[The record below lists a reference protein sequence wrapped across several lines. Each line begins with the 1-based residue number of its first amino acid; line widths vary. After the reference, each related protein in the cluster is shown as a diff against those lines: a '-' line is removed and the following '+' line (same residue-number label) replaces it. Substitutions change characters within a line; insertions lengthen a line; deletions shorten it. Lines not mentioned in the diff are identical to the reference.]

1 MIRIVKA
8 EVSDAGDNKLVR
20 RCIFTSAYAFTGWV
34 DDEVACIVGI
44 ISPTVLSNQAY
55 LWLHCTPLVEQHK
68 FLFVRYS
75 QRWLEIALKEYP
87 VITGMTRVLVD
98 PLWDVPGQV
107 CLQITDPMPATI
119 LGAIPEITVGD
130 TGK

>member
-8 EVSDAGDNKLVR
+8 EVSDARDNKLVR

-75 QRWLEIALKEYP
+75 QRWLEWAKEEFP
-87 VITGMTRVLVD
+87 VITGHAVISNISGIRWLRRH
-98 PLWDVPGQV
+98 
-107 CLQITDPMPATI
+107 
-119 LGAIPEITVGD
+119 LGAEFGEPDGNLVPFQIRRA
-130 TGK
+130 

>member
-75 QRWLEIALKEYP
+75 QRWLESALKKYP
-87 VITGMTRVLVD
+87 VITGHTLVSNTSGIRW
-98 PLWDVPGQV
+98 LS
-107 CLQITDPMPATI
+107 CY
-119 LGAIPEITVGD
+119 LGAKFGEPEGQAVSFQIRRA
-130 TGK
+130 

>member
-1 MIRIVKA
+1 MIRIIKA

-87 VITGMTRVLVD
+87 VITGHTLVSNTSGIRW
-98 PLWDVPGQV
+98 LSRY
-107 CLQITDPMPATI
+107 
-119 LGAIPEITVGD
+119 LGAKFGEPEGMAVPFQIRRA
-130 TGK
+130 

>member
-55 LWLHCTPLVEQHK
+55 LWLHCTPLIEQHK
-68 FLFVRYS
+68 FLFIRHS
-75 QRWLEIALKEYP
+75 LRWLERAKEEFP
-87 VITGMTRVLVD
+87 VITGHTVISNISGIRWLRRH
-98 PLWDVPGQV
+98 
-107 CLQITDPMPATI
+107 
-119 LGAIPEITVGD
+119 LGAEFGEPDGNLVPFQIRRA
-130 TGK
+130 